1 MVKAFPSLGAADCL
15 LESHDELAVLGASFT
30 MRAQRKR
37 KSSEESTY
45 HTLRIVGPP
54 GTVVSIYKRLRTVA
68 GIFMKSFKGLPP
80 ANRVRVFAVSERGW
94 DYDNKE
100 YLHKP
105 ENLQNMDVTGMPV
118 DENEIY
124 SDDEY
129 TELVIQS
136 QDYRQTMKLTL
147 PVGELDVAQNEQ
159 EERTGR

>member
-1 MVKAFPSLGAADCL
+1 MC
-15 LESHDELAVLGASFT
+15 T
-30 MRAQRKR
+30 TR
-37 KSSEESTY
+37 
-45 HTLRIVGPP
+45 
-54 GTVVSIYKRLRTVA
+54 
-68 GIFMKSFKGLPP
+68 
-80 ANRVRVFAVSERGW
+80 
-94 DYDNKE
+94 
-100 YLHKP
+100 LHKP